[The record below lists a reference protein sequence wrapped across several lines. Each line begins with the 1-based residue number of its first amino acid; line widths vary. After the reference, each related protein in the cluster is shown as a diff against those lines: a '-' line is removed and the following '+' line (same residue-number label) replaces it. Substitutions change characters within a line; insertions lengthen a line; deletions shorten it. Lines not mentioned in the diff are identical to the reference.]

1 MRVPWWQAALPLL
14 TVTAGSCTAVDNAC
28 TEAGCESTLSI
39 DATPLAD
46 RLGSDWSSVTA
57 ELCVDG
63 ACRTHSLGDT
73 SDEFDELAP
82 LYLQAPHPFD
92 AATEVEEVT
101 LRLISSESGQV
112 LYEGSTQAPTQ
123 PREFRPNGPGCPPV
137 CHSLDLLAT
146 AENELVVDDRP
157 GP

>member
-14 TVTAGSCTAVDNAC
+14 AVTAGSCTAVDNAC

-39 DATPLAD
+39 NATPLVD
-46 RLGSDWSSVTA
+46 RLGSDRSSVTA

-63 ACRTHSLGDT
+63 ACRILGDT
-73 SDEFDELAP
+73 SDELDELAP
-82 LYLQAPHPFD
+82 WYLKSPHPFE

-101 LRLISSESGQV
+101 LRLISSQSGQV

-123 PREFRPNGPGCPPV
+123 PRELRPDGAGCPPV

-157 GP
+157 GS